1 MYSLRS
7 VGVLSCAKIMGALY
21 GCLGLIFVP
30 IFLLAGFAGM
40 ALGREGAG
48 AISGVAMLFMAIVF
62 PFLYAALGF
71 IFGALTAWIYNLVA
85 GWVGG
90 IELEL
95 KAPAQYSAPVP
106 GQG

>member
-7 VGVLSCAKIMGALY
+7 VGVLSCAKISGALY
-21 GCLGLIFVP
+21 GCLALILMPV
-30 IFLLAGFAGM
+30 FLLAGFAGM
-40 ALGREGAG
+40 MMGREGG
-48 AISGVAMLFMAIVF
+48 AMSGAAMLFLAVLL
-62 PFLYAALGF
+62 PFFYAAIGF

-95 KAPAQYSAPVP
+95 KAPVPVSAPIP